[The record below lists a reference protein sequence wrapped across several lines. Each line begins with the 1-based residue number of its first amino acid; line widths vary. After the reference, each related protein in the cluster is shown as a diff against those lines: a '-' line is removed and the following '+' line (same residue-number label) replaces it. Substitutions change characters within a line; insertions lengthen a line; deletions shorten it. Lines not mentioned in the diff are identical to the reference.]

1 MLALVSMEA
10 RVPPDHPLRAIKAIA
25 DEALATLSSSFDEM
39 YVEGGRA
46 SVPPECLLKSV
57 LLMMALF
64 SIRSE
69 RQLVE
74 QVDYNM
80 LFRWF
85 LDMDLTERVF
95 DHSVFSKNRDRL
107 LEHDIARQFLAAV
120 VSIARQRRLLSD
132 THFSVDGS
140 MMQAWGSMKSFR
152 PKDDDDDGDN
162 NGWSNFRGQ
171 KRSNKTHESKTDPD
185 AKLMRK
191 GRGQAAILAYV
202 MHGLMDN
209 RAGLI
214 SDFEVSEANGRC
226 EREAA
231 LRMLKRRRGKRRVT
245 IGADRGYDTRDFVAQ
260 CRGMRVT
267 PHVAQNTS
275 NRRSAIDGRTTRHE
289 GYAMSISARRRIEKL
304 FGWLKDFANLRKSRF
319 RGRERTELYA
329 TLATAAYNISRI
341 ARLTPA

>member
-46 SVPPECLLKSV
+46 SVPPERLLKSV
-57 LLMMALF
+57 LLMALF

-107 LEHDIARQFLAAV
+107 LEHDIARQFLASV

-152 PKDDDDDGDN
+152 PKDDDDDSDN

-231 LRMLKRRRGKRRVT
+231 LRMLRRRRGKRRVT

-319 RGRERTELYA
+319 RGRKRTELYA